1 MDTLSKMFYANQKQ
15 NQLLISL
22 SFYCLILML
31 LRAKITHSIYLFFLI
46 WNLIL
51 AGIPY
56 LIILYV
62 ATFQNHK
69 KNKIKTIFFLLV
81 WLLFLPNS
89 FYIITDL
96 VHLSRANEH
105 LFWFDLILIS
115 SFSISGCI
123 LGLVSMLE
131 FEKIIRDL
139 VSIKIIRLIIPM
151 ICFLSGFGIFLGRM
165 LRFNS
170 WEILSNPMQLI
181 NDSLETFFTTNALLF
196 SINFGIFIYVAFL
209 IKKMELLNN
218 KS

>member
-1 MDTLSKMFYANQKQ
+1 MDTLSKMFYANQKR

-56 LIILYV
+56 IITSFV

-69 KNKIKTIFFLLV
+69 NNKIKTILFLLV
-81 WLLFLPNS
+81 WLAFLPNS

-96 VHLSRANEH
+96 VHLSRSSEH
-105 LFWFDLILIS
+105 FFWFDLILIS
-115 SFSISGCI
+115 SFSISGFI
-123 LGLVSMLE
+123 LGLASMLE
-131 FEKIIRDL
+131 FEKIILDL
-139 VSIKIIRLIIPM
+139 VSTKLVKLMIPM
-151 ICFLSGFGIFLGRM
+151 ICFLSGFGIFLGRI

-181 NDSLETFFTTNALLF
+181 SDSNDTFFTPEALLF
-196 SINFGIFIYVAFL
+196 SINFGIFIYVAFQ
-209 IKKMELLNN
+209 IKKNLTT
-218 KS
+218 K